1 MVANGDSA
9 AHGQARAWDRPSSR
23 QLDAW
28 AAEACPPAT
37 GLAAPPMR
45 QSDQAA
51 PDAAWQARSLRRTLG
66 STAPCSAIVEL
77 ENRMPAVLT
86 LQVRKTPSRPRSR
99 ADCSRLF

>member
-23 QLDAW
+23 LLDAW

-37 GLAAPPMR
+37 GLAAACPPP
-45 QSDQAA
+45 AA

-77 ENRMPAVLT
+77 ENRTPAVLT